1 VVVVGSAPV
10 VGGSVVVV
18 GASVVVGA
26 AVVVSTVVVVA
37 WVVVVEMDVVVGVVT
52 EGWVLVTPSVEPASV
67 VVLAPTLACA
77 WTMTD

>member
-1 VVVVGSAPV
+1 
-10 VGGSVVVV
+10 
-18 GASVVVGA
+18 
-26 AVVVSTVVVVA
+26 VVVA